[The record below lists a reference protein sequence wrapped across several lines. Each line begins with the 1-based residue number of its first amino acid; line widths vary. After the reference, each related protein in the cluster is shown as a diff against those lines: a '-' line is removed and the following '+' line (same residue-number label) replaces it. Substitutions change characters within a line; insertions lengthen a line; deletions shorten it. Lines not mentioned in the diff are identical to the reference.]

1 MLAPRSS
8 RIFDMSLPAIPD
20 VGQVAPDFSLKG
32 PGGAPHTLSEWRGDK
47 NVLLVFYP
55 LAFSS
60 VCSHQLPEL
69 EKALPKFEA
78 ADTIVL
84 GISVD
89 SHYANAAFARS
100 LGVTFPLLSDWKHET
115 AKAYGVFLPEPRY
128 TNRVTFMIDKA
139 GKITHVEVS
148 ESIGSLDHLPS
159 VDRALASL
167 TAS

>member
-1 MLAPRSS
+1 
-8 RIFDMSLPAIPD
+8 MSLSLIPD

-69 EKALPKFEA
+69 ERALPKFEA
-78 ADTIVL
+78 ADTVVL

-100 LGVTFPLLSDWKHET
+100 LGVTFPLLSDWKREAST
-115 AKAYGVFLPEPRY
+115 AYGVLIPEAGFSGRASFL
-128 TNRVTFMIDKA
+128 VDKQGRIA
-139 GKITHVEVS
+139 WRDVS
-148 ESIGSLDHLPS
+148 ENTGSLEDVPS
-159 VDRALASL
+159 IEDALAVLARS
-167 TAS
+167 